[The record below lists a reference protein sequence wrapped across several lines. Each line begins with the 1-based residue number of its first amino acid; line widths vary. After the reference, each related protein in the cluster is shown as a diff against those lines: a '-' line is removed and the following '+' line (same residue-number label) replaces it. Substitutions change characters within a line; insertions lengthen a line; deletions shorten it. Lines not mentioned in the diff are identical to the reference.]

1 MKNILVS
8 TSAIFLHFIK
18 YLDKND
24 FQFVWEK
31 AGVLSNHWD
40 SIGIM
45 LGLSPKKLDE
55 IEAKGKPPKACLHK
69 VFDCWLK
76 RDYDYK
82 SRGVPTLR
90 MLCNCIKSKSG
101 GANPALADEITKE
114 HSVSPSSSKEDTP
127 LPSPISFS
135 NDIYVIIKGK
145 KRSGLLNKKDY
156 MLMNKIKE
164 LETHFADSLIA
175 TKKCFELSLLPDI
188 IEYIQY
194 HIASLLS
201 PRLKKQI
208 EVQEEFEHV
217 RTIPDLFKILKKYIS
232 WFNFGFV
239 EKLAQV
245 FVPGNKEILTMW
257 SMYRERLKDYFKSDN
272 SKAVQVRDAI
282 EFGVSDVPG
291 TSVMIAKV
299 ARNDYTLNDLYFFHN
314 AIADAL
320 EVPEYEFYFCTID
333 DGCMELK
340 YCIPDFLYSLLFPL
354 TNQQCHSLAE
364 IGIIKMTCGEYVH
377 EPKKVC
383 HRILLLF
390 ITSSLQLPDNKLKK
404 LSHSVIGNLSCQY
417 LLILF
422 IFYTDIYDPLWYEN
436 TSTPLNKACWKG
448 LKDEVQWLI
457 DKIGYQ
463 SRGMN
468 GWSPTLS
475 GSYGGHIDV
484 LQLLVDNY
492 HCNPSQ
498 GDDDGVTSLHVAS
511 YKGHINIVQYLV
523 NECHVDPDRA
533 DSSGNIPLLYSALG
547 GQVDLVTFFLK
558 KKCNVSQV
566 NREGSSLSLLAC
578 KSGRVALVRQLKQFG
593 LFSADDQDYHGRGIV
608 HYCAMSDSVEL
619 LEYLHVVG
627 FNGKDRY
634 GITPLHI
641 ASQYASSA
649 IIMRM
654 ISVYGYKVLL
664 DTDYSGQS
672 SLHYLCSGLIESYCV
687 TEVYNKLFVPPDVP
701 HLQQYPTFNRYF
713 MVKETYSKFMKL
725 NVNISKWQDRVSLL
739 STLLKKTSSCHKFNI
754 NSITATGQSL
764 LHLACTSGS
773 TLLVKVLEEY
783 GINTSSLDYDGRSAV
798 HYAALS
804 GSPTL
809 LSYTASQYS
818 MNASQPDYKGVVPLA
833 LACMSG
839 SINAVEYLINTT
851 DIDSDVTCDKGKTP
865 LHYSCRHGNL
875 ELSQY
880 LIEVQGSDIN
890 IRDNKGWNALEHS
903 ARSGNMALVQYLIKK
918 NHLLLKSFC
927 LLQAVRSTKL
937 PLVKTLVN
945 EYKLDPQMI
954 SDGIQAVHYTAN
966 VGAID
971 VLQYIIKDCG
981 CDLNTVGSENNMNV
995 FHYSAEHGHYSFIK
1009 YIIDHYPQYTSLLHS
1024 TNDTGVLPIH
1034 FACGCGVIQLVTFL
1048 IDVMKCDVT
1057 AEDKNGGTCVIWACM
1072 SGNLDLF
1079 KLLIKQYNRNPRISG
1094 GVSSLVAAVMY
1105 GNIHI
1110 LEWLREEYRI
1120 NVAMYQKGLITF
1132 AAAKLNHLYC
1142 LKHLLNNYSFDINAT
1157 DLFDDSQSTLLHL
1170 ACQEGH
1176 VATVLYLTS
1185 LPKYDISAKTSN
1197 GSTALH
1203 LACKG
1208 CSLPILKH
1216 LVEECHM
1223 DLIIR
1228 DYNGMA
1234 PVHVAC
1240 EAGSLSLVKYLIEY
1254 SSLSLDITDSFGR
1267 TPLLI
1272 AALSKNLPIIRYLN
1286 SKNCN
1291 ISILDDKGFNVIHV
1305 SAQRG
1310 SLDILRF
1317 FIDGGY
1323 CNPDIT
1329 DASNRTPLYLSVQ
1342 EGHSEIVDYLLDSP
1356 SYLRPHVGFVDMPD
1370 SNGNTPLHAACSRGH
1385 SNIVSTITG
1394 AYKSLSI
1401 DIYTVNDNG
1410 QTPLHLAVANG
1421 HVNTVMSLLSAT
1433 TGTPTHEKLLTAV
1446 DGDGCS
1452 SLHLACQNGYYR
1464 MALYLSE
1471 VYPGN
1476 VYSLNN
1482 KEEGLLHAAAQSGN
1496 EDLVRFLVESHG
1508 LEPESQ
1514 DKDGVTC
1521 LHIIAKQGDT
1531 ELYKYLVPRV
1541 KNNPTP
1547 KDKTGRSPLHYA
1559 GRHYKMSLFL
1569 IQSFDC
1575 HPEDKDRNGFTGLHA
1590 ACQTG
1595 NMELVLHYLMNM
1607 KCNSFLETYDSKG
1620 LLYFACLSGHL
1631 ELVRVLMTKF
1641 NLKPVQGDID
1651 AAKSIKAERI
1661 VSLLQRGFYFMKL
1674 VREMI
1679 NEAERR
1685 QLIPIAT
1692 KAHPSFLSS

>member
-1 MKNILVS
+1 
-8 TSAIFLHFIK
+8 
-18 YLDKND
+18 
-24 FQFVWEK
+24 
-31 AGVLSNHWD
+31 
-40 SIGIM
+40 
-45 LGLSPKKLDE
+45 
-55 IEAKGKPPKACLHK
+55 
-69 VFDCWLK
+69 
-76 RDYDYK
+76 
-82 SRGVPTLR
+82 
-90 MLCNCIKSKSG
+90 
-101 GANPALADEITKE
+101 
-114 HSVSPSSSKEDTP
+114 
-127 LPSPISFS
+127 
-135 NDIYVIIKGK
+135 
-145 KRSGLLNKKDY
+145 
-156 MLMNKIKE
+156 
-164 LETHFADSLIA
+164 
-175 TKKCFELSLLPDI
+175 
-188 IEYIQY
+188 
-194 HIASLLS
+194 
-201 PRLKKQI
+201 
-208 EVQEEFEHV
+208 
-217 RTIPDLFKILKKYIS
+217 
-232 WFNFGFV
+232 
-239 EKLAQV
+239 
-245 FVPGNKEILTMW
+245 
-257 SMYRERLKDYFKSDN
+257 
-272 SKAVQVRDAI
+272 
-282 EFGVSDVPG
+282 
-291 TSVMIAKV
+291 
-299 ARNDYTLNDLYFFHN
+299 
-314 AIADAL
+314 
-320 EVPEYEFYFCTID
+320 
-333 DGCMELK
+333 
-340 YCIPDFLYSLLFPL
+340 
-354 TNQQCHSLAE
+354 
-364 IGIIKMTCGEYVH
+364 
-377 EPKKVC
+377 
-383 HRILLLF
+383 
-390 ITSSLQLPDNKLKK
+390 
-404 LSHSVIGNLSCQY
+404 
-417 LLILF
+417 
-422 IFYTDIYDPLWYEN
+422 
-436 TSTPLNKACWKG
+436 
-448 LKDEVQWLI
+448 
-457 DKIGYQ
+457 
-463 SRGMN
+463 MN
-468 GWSPTLS
+468 GWSPALAA
-475 GSYGGHIDV
+475 SYGGHIDV
-484 LQLLVDNY
+484 LRLLIN
-492 HCNPSQ
+492 HCDPSQ
-498 GDDDGVTSLHVAS
+498 GDDDSVTSLHVAS
-511 YKGHINIVQYLV
+511 YKGHINIAQYLV

-533 DSSGNIPLLYSALG
+533 DSSYNTPLLYSALG

-566 NREGSSLSLLAC
+566 NKEGSPLSLLAC

-593 LFSADDQDYHGRGIV
+593 LFSADDLDYHGRGIV

-619 LEYLHVVG
+619 LEYLQNNYVVI
-627 FNGKDRY
+627 FDDKDCY

-641 ASQYASSA
+641 ASQYVSSA

-664 DTDYSGQS
+664 DTDYSGHS
-672 SLHYLCSGLIESYCV
+672 SLHYLCSGLIESHCV
-687 TEVYNKLFVPPDVP
+687 TEVYNKLFVPCDMPC
-701 HLQQYPTFNRYF
+701 LQQIATFDTDSEARKLF
-713 MVKETYSKFMKL
+713 SKFLTL
-725 NVNISKWQDRVSLL
+725 NFNLFKQHDRVSLL
-739 STLLKKTSSCHKFNI
+739 SILLKKISSCHNFNI

-764 LHLACTSGS
+764 VHLACTSGS

-783 GINTSSLDYDGRSAV
+783 GINTSSLDYDGQSAV

-818 MNASQPDYKGVVPLA
+818 LNASQPDYKGVVPLA

-851 DIDSDVTCDKGKTP
+851 DIDIDVTCDEGSTP

-875 ELSQY
+875 GLSQY

-890 IRDNKGWNALEHS
+890 IRDNKGWDVLTNS
-903 ARSGNMALVQYLIKK
+903 AMSGNMELVQYLIKK
-918 NHLLLKSFC
+918 NHLLLTSFC
-927 LLQAVRSTKL
+927 LLQAVCSTKL
-937 PLVKTLVN
+937 PLVKILVN
-945 EYKLDPQMI
+945 EYKLDPHVKD
-954 SDGIQAVHYTAN
+954 SNGEQAVHYAAR

-971 VLQYIIKDCG
+971 VLEYLIKDCG
-981 CDLNTVGSENNMNV
+981 CDLSTVGGEYNENV
-995 FHYSAEHGHYSFIK
+995 FHYSAINGHYSLIK
-1009 YIIDHYPQYTSLLHS
+1009 YINDHYPQYTSLLHL
-1024 TNDTGVLPIH
+1024 TGNDDTLPIH
-1034 FACGCGVIQLVTFL
+1034 CACASGVLQLVTFL
-1048 IDVMKCDVT
+1048 IDIMKCDVT
-1057 AEDKNGGTCVIWACM
+1057 TEIMNGYTCVSSACQ
-1072 SGNLDLF
+1072 SGNLDLV
-1079 KLLIKQYNRNPRISG
+1079 KLLIKTYKLNPRISG
-1094 GVSSLVAAVMY
+1094 KGTLSLTTAVIY
-1105 GNIHI
+1105 GNVNI
-1110 LEWLREEYRI
+1110 LEWLRQEYRI
-1120 NVAMYQKGLITF
+1120 NVAMFSKGILPF
-1132 AAAKLNHLYC
+1132 AAAQYNRLYC
-1142 LKHLLNNYSFDINAT
+1142 LQHLLNNYSFDINAT
-1157 DLFDDSQSTLLHL
+1157 DPRNDTQSTLLHL

-1185 LPKYDISAKTSN
+1185 LPKCDISAKTSN

-1203 LACKG
+1203 LACKSR
-1208 CSLPILKH
+1208 SLPILKH

-1240 EAGSLSLVKYLIEY
+1240 EAGSLSLVKYIIEH

-1272 AALSKNLPIIRYLN
+1272 AAFSKNLPIIRYLN

-1317 FIDGGY
+1317 FVDGGY

-1329 DASNRTPLYLSVQ
+1329 DASNRTPLYLSAQ
-1342 EGHSEIVDYLLDSP
+1342 EGHSEIVEYLLDSP
-1356 SYLRPHVGFVDMPD
+1356 SYQRPRVGLVDMPD
-1370 SNGNTPLHAACSRGH
+1370 SNGNTALHVACSRGH
-1385 SNIVSTITG
+1385 PNIVSTITG

-1410 QTPLHLAVANG
+1410 QTPLHLAAANG

-1433 TGTPTHEKLLTAV
+1433 TGTPTHQKLLITA

-1452 SLHLACQNGYYR
+1452 SLHLACQNGHYR

-1496 EDLVRFLVESHG
+1496 EDLVKFLVESHG
-1508 LEPESQ
+1508 LDPESQ

-1531 ELYKYLVPRV
+1531 ELYKYLVLRV

-1590 ACQTG
+1590 ACQAG
-1595 NMELVLHYLMNM
+1595 NMELVLHYLKNM
-1607 KCNSFLETYDSKG
+1607 KCNSFLEMHDSKG

-1651 AAKSIKAERI
+1651 AAKSIKAESI
-1661 VSLLQRGFYFMKL
+1661 VNLLESRFSFLKL

-1685 QLIPIAT
+1685 QLIPITT
-1692 KAHPSFLSS
+1692 KPHPSFLSS

>member
-1 MKNILVS
+1 
-8 TSAIFLHFIK
+8 
-18 YLDKND
+18 
-24 FQFVWEK
+24 
-31 AGVLSNHWD
+31 
-40 SIGIM
+40 
-45 LGLSPKKLDE
+45 
-55 IEAKGKPPKACLHK
+55 
-69 VFDCWLK
+69 
-76 RDYDYK
+76 
-82 SRGVPTLR
+82 
-90 MLCNCIKSKSG
+90 
-101 GANPALADEITKE
+101 
-114 HSVSPSSSKEDTP
+114 
-127 LPSPISFS
+127 
-135 NDIYVIIKGK
+135 
-145 KRSGLLNKKDY
+145 
-156 MLMNKIKE
+156 
-164 LETHFADSLIA
+164 
-175 TKKCFELSLLPDI
+175 
-188 IEYIQY
+188 
-194 HIASLLS
+194 
-201 PRLKKQI
+201 
-208 EVQEEFEHV
+208 
-217 RTIPDLFKILKKYIS
+217 
-232 WFNFGFV
+232 
-239 EKLAQV
+239 
-245 FVPGNKEILTMW
+245 
-257 SMYRERLKDYFKSDN
+257 
-272 SKAVQVRDAI
+272 
-282 EFGVSDVPG
+282 
-291 TSVMIAKV
+291 
-299 ARNDYTLNDLYFFHN
+299 
-314 AIADAL
+314 
-320 EVPEYEFYFCTID
+320 
-333 DGCMELK
+333 
-340 YCIPDFLYSLLFPL
+340 
-354 TNQQCHSLAE
+354 
-364 IGIIKMTCGEYVH
+364 
-377 EPKKVC
+377 
-383 HRILLLF
+383 
-390 ITSSLQLPDNKLKK
+390 
-404 LSHSVIGNLSCQY
+404 
-417 LLILF
+417 
-422 IFYTDIYDPLWYEN
+422 
-436 TSTPLNKACWKG
+436 
-448 LKDEVQWLI
+448 
-457 DKIGYQ
+457 
-463 SRGMN
+463 MN
-468 GWSPTLS
+468 GWSPALAA
-475 GSYGGHIDV
+475 SYGGHIDV
-484 LQLLVDNY
+484 LRLLIN
-492 HCNPSQ
+492 HCGPSQ
-498 GDDDGVTSLHVAS
+498 GDDDSVTSLHVAS
-511 YKGHINIVQYLV
+511 YKGHINIAQYLV

-533 DSSGNIPLLYSALG
+533 DSSYNTPLLYSALG

-578 KSGRVALVRQLKQFG
+578 MSGRVALVQQLKQFG
-593 LFSADDQDYHGRGIV
+593 LFSADDLDYNGRGIV

-619 LEYLHVVG
+619 LEYLQNNYVVI
-627 FNGKDRY
+627 FDDKDRY

-664 DTDYSGQS
+664 DTDYSGHS
-672 SLHYLCSGLIESYCV
+672 SLHYLCSGLIESHCV
-687 TEVYNKLFVPPDVP
+687 TEVYNKLFVPSDMPC
-701 HLQQYPTFNRYF
+701 LQQIPIFDTDSELRKGYL
-713 MVKETYSKFMKL
+713 KFMTL
-725 NVNISKWQDRVSLL
+725 NVNVSKQHDRVSLL
-739 STLLKKTSSCHKFNI
+739 STLLKKTSSCHNFNI

-783 GINTSSLDYDGRSAV
+783 GINTSSLDYNGGSAV

-809 LSYTASQYS
+809 LSYTVSQYS
-818 MNASQPDYKGVVPLA
+818 LNASQPDYKGVVPLA

-839 SINAVEYLINTT
+839 SINAVEYLIITT
-851 DIDSDVTCDKGKTP
+851 DIDIDVTCDEGKTP

-875 ELSQY
+875 GLSQY
-880 LIEVQGSDIN
+880 LIEVQSSDIN
-890 IRDNKGWNALEHS
+890 IRNNVGWDALDHS
-903 ARSGNMALVQYLIKK
+903 AISGNMELVQYLIKK
-918 NHLLLKSFC
+918 NYLLLTSCC
-927 LLQAVRSTKL
+927 LLQAVYSTKL
-937 PLVKTLVN
+937 PLVKILVN
-945 EYKLDPQMI
+945 EYKLDPHVKD
-954 SDGIQAVHYTAN
+954 SDGEPAIHYTAR

-971 VLQYIIKDCG
+971 VLEYLIKDCG
-981 CDLNTVGSENNMNV
+981 CDLSTLSGECNENV
-995 FHYSAEHGHYSFIK
+995 FHYSAWEGHYLLIK

-1024 TNDTGVLPIH
+1024 TNNDDDLPIH
-1034 FACGCGVIQLVTFL
+1034 RACISGVIQLVTFL
-1048 IDVMKCDVT
+1048 IDIMKCDVT
-1057 AEDKNGGTCVIWACM
+1057 TENNSGYTCVMHACQ
-1072 SGNLDLF
+1072 SGNLDLV
-1079 KLLIKQYNRNPRISG
+1079 KLLIKTYKLNPRIFG
-1094 GVSSLVAAVMY
+1094 KGTSSLDVSVIY
-1105 GNIHI
+1105 GNVHI
-1110 LEWLREEYRI
+1110 LEWLRQEYRI
-1120 NVAMYQKGLITF
+1120 NVAMFEEGLLPF
-1132 AAAKLNHLYC
+1132 AAAHYNCLYC

-1157 DLFDDSQSTLLHL
+1157 DPRKDTQSTVLHL

-1176 VATVLYLTS
+1176 VAIVLYLTS
-1185 LPKYDISAKTSN
+1185 LPKCDISAKTPN

-1203 LACKG
+1203 LACKSR
-1208 CSLPILKH
+1208 SLPILKH

-1240 EAGSLSLVKYLIEY
+1240 EAGSLSLVKYIIEH

-1272 AALSKNLPIIRYLN
+1272 AAFSKNLPIIRYLN

-1317 FIDGGY
+1317 FVDGGY

-1329 DASNRTPLYLSVQ
+1329 DASNRTPLYLSAQ
-1342 EGHSEIVDYLLDSP
+1342 EGHSEIVEYLLDSP
-1356 SYLRPHVGFVDMPD
+1356 SYQRPRVGLVDMPD
-1370 SNGNTPLHAACSRGH
+1370 SNGNTALHAACSRGH
-1385 SNIVSTITG
+1385 LNIVSTITG

-1401 DIYTVNDNG
+1401 NIYTVNDNG
-1410 QTPLHLAVANG
+1410 QTPLHLAAANG

-1433 TGTPTHEKLLTAV
+1433 TGTPTHQKLLTAV

-1452 SLHLACQNGYYR
+1452 SLHLACQNGHYR

-1508 LEPESQ
+1508 LDPESQ

-1531 ELYKYLVPRV
+1531 ELYKYLVPGV

-1590 ACQTG
+1590 ACQAG
-1595 NMELVLHYLMNM
+1595 NMELVLHYLKNM

-1651 AAKSIKAERI
+1651 AAKSIKAKRI
-1661 VSLLQRGFYFMKL
+1661 TSLLQRGFYFTKL

-1692 KAHPSFLSS
+1692 KPRPSFLSS

>member
-1 MKNILVS
+1 MYN
-8 TSAIFLHFIK
+8 
-18 YLDKND
+18 
-24 FQFVWEK
+24 
-31 AGVLSNHWD
+31 
-40 SIGIM
+40 
-45 LGLSPKKLDE
+45 
-55 IEAKGKPPKACLHK
+55 
-69 VFDCWLK
+69 
-76 RDYDYK
+76 
-82 SRGVPTLR
+82 
-90 MLCNCIKSKSG
+90 
-101 GANPALADEITKE
+101 
-114 HSVSPSSSKEDTP
+114 
-127 LPSPISFS
+127 
-135 NDIYVIIKGK
+135 
-145 KRSGLLNKKDY
+145 
-156 MLMNKIKE
+156 
-164 LETHFADSLIA
+164 
-175 TKKCFELSLLPDI
+175 
-188 IEYIQY
+188 
-194 HIASLLS
+194 
-201 PRLKKQI
+201 
-208 EVQEEFEHV
+208 
-217 RTIPDLFKILKKYIS
+217 LFY
-232 WFNFGFV
+232 
-239 EKLAQV
+239 
-245 FVPGNKEILTMW
+245 
-257 SMYRERLKDYFKSDN
+257 SDN
-272 SKAVQVRDAI
+272 
-282 EFGVSDVPG
+282 
-291 TSVMIAKV
+291 
-299 ARNDYTLNDLYFFHN
+299 
-314 AIADAL
+314 
-320 EVPEYEFYFCTID
+320 
-333 DGCMELK
+333 
-340 YCIPDFLYSLLFPL
+340 
-354 TNQQCHSLAE
+354 
-364 IGIIKMTCGEYVH
+364 
-377 EPKKVC
+377 
-383 HRILLLF
+383 
-390 ITSSLQLPDNKLKK
+390 
-404 LSHSVIGNLSCQY
+404 
-417 LLILF
+417 
-422 IFYTDIYDPLWYEN
+422 YDPLWYEN
-436 TSTPLNKACWKG
+436 TSTPLNEACWKG

-468 GWSPTLS
+468 GWCLLLS
-475 GSYGGHIDV
+475 ASYGGHIDV

-492 HCNPSQ
+492 HCDPSQ
-498 GDDDGVTSLHVAS
+498 GDDDSVTSLHVAS
-511 YKGHINIVQYLV
+511 YKGHINIVHYLV

-533 DSSGNIPLLYSALG
+533 DSSGNTPLLYSALG

-558 KKCNVSQV
+558 KKCNVSQI
-566 NREGSSLSLLAC
+566 NGEGSSLSLLAC
-578 KSGRVALVRQLKQFG
+578 KSGRVALVQQLKQFG
-593 LFSADDQDYHGRGIV
+593 FFSENDLDYNGRGIV

-619 LEYLHVVG
+619 LEYLQQNYVVI
-627 FNGKDRY
+627 FDDKDHY

-641 ASQYASSA
+641 ASQYASSV

-654 ISVYGYKVLL
+654 VSVYGYKVLL
-664 DTDYSGQS
+664 DTDYSGHS
-672 SLHYLCSGLIESYCV
+672 SLHYLCSGLKKSHCV
-687 TEVYNKLFVPPDVP
+687 TEVYNKLFMPSEVPQ
-701 HLQQYPTFNRYF
+701 LKQYYNKFGLF
-713 MVKETYSKFMKL
+713 SQETLTKFLTL
-725 NVNISKWQDRVSLL
+725 NVNVSKQHDRVSLL
-739 STLLKKTSSCHKFNI
+739 STLLKKTSSCHNFNT
-754 NSITATGQSL
+754 NSLTAKGQSL

-773 TLLVKVLEEY
+773 ILLVKVLEEY
-783 GINTSSLDYDGRSAV
+783 GINTSSLDYKGRSAV

-809 LSYTASQYS
+809 LSYTVSQYS
-818 MNASQPDYKGVVPLA
+818 LNTSQPDYKGVVPLA

-839 SINAVEYLINTT
+839 STNAVEYLINTT
-851 DIDSDVTCDKGKTP
+851 DIDIDVACDKGRTP
-865 LHYSCRHGNL
+865 LYYSCRHGNL

-890 IRDNKGWNALEHS
+890 IRDNNGWNALDIS
-903 ARSGNMALVQYLIKK
+903 ARSGNMELVQYLIKK
-918 NHLLLKSFC
+918 NYLLLTSFC
-927 LLQAVRSTKL
+927 LLQAVHSTKL
-937 PLVKTLVN
+937 PLVKVLVN
-945 EYKLDPQMI
+945 EYKLNPYV
-954 SDGIQAVHYTAN
+954 SRDGKQALHYAAD

-971 VLQYIIKDCG
+971 VLEYLIKDRG
-981 CDLNTVGSENNMNV
+981 CDLSTVGGVDNRNV
-995 FHYSAEHGHYSFIK
+995 FHYSAGHGHYSFIK
-1009 YIIDHYPQYTSLLHS
+1009 YIIDCYPQYTSLLHFS
-1024 TNDTGVLPIH
+1024 NDNDTLPIH
-1034 FACGCGVIQLVTFL
+1034 HACVSGVIQLVTFL
-1048 IDVMKCDVT
+1048 IDVMNCDIAT
-1057 AEDKNGGTCVIWACM
+1057 EDKSGLTCVLNACT
-1072 SGNLDLF
+1072 SGNLDLV
-1079 KLLIKQYNRNPRISG
+1079 KLLINQYKRNPRISG
-1094 GVSSLVAAVMY
+1094 KVSSPLVTMFT
-1105 GNIHI
+1105 GNVHI
-1110 LEWLREEYRI
+1110 LEWLRQEYLI
-1120 NVAMYQKGLITF
+1120 NVTMFMKGSLPFF
-1132 AAAKLNHLYC
+1132 AVQYFSNSLYC

-1157 DLFDDSQSTLLHL
+1157 DPRNDTQSTLLHL

-1185 LPKYDISAKTSN
+1185 LPKCDISAKTSN

-1203 LACKG
+1203 LACKSR
-1208 CSLPILKH
+1208 SLSILKH

-1240 EAGSLSLVKYLIEY
+1240 EAGSLSQVKYIIEH

-1272 AALSKNLPIIRYLN
+1272 AAFSENLPIIRYLN

-1317 FIDGGY
+1317 FVDDGY

-1329 DASNRTPLYLSVQ
+1329 DASNRTPLYLSAQ

-1356 SYLRPHVGFVDMPD
+1356 SYQRPHVGLLDMPD
-1370 SNGNTPLHAACSRGH
+1370 SNGNTPLHTACSRGH
-1385 SNIVSTITG
+1385 PNIVSTIAE

-1421 HVNTVMSLLSAT
+1421 HVNAVMSLLSAT

-1452 SLHLACQNGYYR
+1452 SLHLACQNGHYR

-1508 LEPESQ
+1508 LDPESQ

-1590 ACQTG
+1590 ACQAG
-1595 NMELVLHYLMNM
+1595 NMELVLHYLKNM

-1631 ELVRVLMTKF
+1631 ELVRALMTKF

-1651 AAKSIKAERI
+1651 AAKSIKAKRI
-1661 VSLLQRGFYFMKL
+1661 TSLLQRGFYFIKL

-1692 KAHPSFLSS
+1692 KPRPSFLS

>member
-1 MKNILVS
+1 
-8 TSAIFLHFIK
+8 
-18 YLDKND
+18 
-24 FQFVWEK
+24 
-31 AGVLSNHWD
+31 
-40 SIGIM
+40 
-45 LGLSPKKLDE
+45 
-55 IEAKGKPPKACLHK
+55 
-69 VFDCWLK
+69 
-76 RDYDYK
+76 
-82 SRGVPTLR
+82 
-90 MLCNCIKSKSG
+90 
-101 GANPALADEITKE
+101 
-114 HSVSPSSSKEDTP
+114 
-127 LPSPISFS
+127 
-135 NDIYVIIKGK
+135 
-145 KRSGLLNKKDY
+145 
-156 MLMNKIKE
+156 
-164 LETHFADSLIA
+164 
-175 TKKCFELSLLPDI
+175 
-188 IEYIQY
+188 
-194 HIASLLS
+194 
-201 PRLKKQI
+201 
-208 EVQEEFEHV
+208 
-217 RTIPDLFKILKKYIS
+217 
-232 WFNFGFV
+232 
-239 EKLAQV
+239 
-245 FVPGNKEILTMW
+245 
-257 SMYRERLKDYFKSDN
+257 
-272 SKAVQVRDAI
+272 
-282 EFGVSDVPG
+282 
-291 TSVMIAKV
+291 
-299 ARNDYTLNDLYFFHN
+299 
-314 AIADAL
+314 
-320 EVPEYEFYFCTID
+320 
-333 DGCMELK
+333 
-340 YCIPDFLYSLLFPL
+340 
-354 TNQQCHSLAE
+354 
-364 IGIIKMTCGEYVH
+364 
-377 EPKKVC
+377 
-383 HRILLLF
+383 
-390 ITSSLQLPDNKLKK
+390 
-404 LSHSVIGNLSCQY
+404 
-417 LLILF
+417 
-422 IFYTDIYDPLWYEN
+422 
-436 TSTPLNKACWKG
+436 
-448 LKDEVQWLI
+448 
-457 DKIGYQ
+457 
-463 SRGMN
+463 MN
-468 GWSPTLS
+468 GWSPPLS
-475 GSYGGHIDV
+475 ASYGGHIDV

-492 HCNPSQ
+492 HCDPSQ

-511 YKGHINIVQYLV
+511 YKGHNSIAQYLV

-533 DSSGNIPLLYSALG
+533 DSSGNTPLLYSALG

-558 KKCNVSQV
+558 KKCSVSQV

-578 KSGRVALVRQLKQFG
+578 KSGRVALVHQLKQFG
-593 LFSADDQDYHGRGIV
+593 LFSADYLDYHGRGIV

-619 LEYLHVVG
+619 LEYLQNNYVII
-627 FNGKDRY
+627 FNDKDHY
-634 GITPLHI
+634 GITPLHV

-654 ISVYGYKVLL
+654 INVHGYKVIL
-664 DTDYSGQS
+664 DTDYSGHS
-672 SLHYLCSGLIESYCV
+672 SLHYLCSGLRESHCV
-687 TEVYNKLFVPPDVP
+687 TEVYSKLFVPTDVP
-701 HLQQYPTFNRYF
+701 HLQQHTTSNRYF
-713 MVKETYSKFMKL
+713 MVKEKNFKFITL
-725 NVNISKWQDRVSLL
+725 NVNISKQHDRVSLL
-739 STLLKKTSSCHKFNI
+739 STLLKKTSSCHNFNI

-809 LSYTASQYS
+809 LSYTVFQYS
-818 MNASQPDYKGVVPLA
+818 LNASQPDYKGVVPLA
-833 LACMSG
+833 LVCMSG

-851 DIDSDVTCDKGKTP
+851 DIDIDVTCDKGGTP
-865 LHYSCRHGNL
+865 LLYSCHHGYL

-890 IRDNKGWNALEHS
+890 VRDNKGWNALEHS

-927 LLQAVRSTKL
+927 LFPAVGSTKL
-937 PLVKTLVN
+937 RLVKTLVN
-945 EYKLDPQMI
+945 EYKLDPNFKS
-954 SDGIQAVHYTAN
+954 SDGMQAVHYAAD

-971 VLQYIIKDCG
+971 VLEYLIEDCG
-981 CDLNTVGSENNMNV
+981 CDLSTVSGIINMNV
-995 FHYSAEHGHYSFIK
+995 FHFSAANGHFSFIK
-1009 YIIDHYPQYTSLLHS
+1009 TIIDHYPQYTSLLHS
-1024 TNDTGVLPIH
+1024 TNNKGVLPIH
-1034 FACGCGVIQLVTFL
+1034 YASHSGIIQLVTFL
-1048 IDVMKCDVT
+1048 IDEMKCDIT
-1057 AEDKNGGTCVIWACM
+1057 TKDKKGVTCVIWACM
-1072 SGNLDLF
+1072 SGNLDLV
-1079 KLLIKQYNRNPRISG
+1079 KILIKQYKCNPRISG
-1094 GVSSLVAAVMY
+1094 GIASLVVAVTY
-1105 GNIHI
+1105 GNVHT
-1110 LEWLREEYRI
+1110 LQWLRQEYRI
-1120 NVAMYQKGLITF
+1120 NVAMYQKGKLIF
-1132 AAAKLNHLYC
+1132 AAIKLNYLYC

-1157 DLFDDSQSTLLHL
+1157 DPTDGTQSTLLHL
-1170 ACQEGH
+1170 ACQKGH

-1185 LPKYDISAKTSN
+1185 LHKCDISAKTSN

-1203 LACKG
+1203 LACKS

-1240 EAGSLSLVKYLIEY
+1240 EAGSLSLVKYIIEH

-1272 AALSKNLPIIRYLN
+1272 AAFSKNLPIIRYLN

-1356 SYLRPHVGFVDMPD
+1356 SYQRPHVGLVDMPD
-1370 SNGNTPLHAACSRGH
+1370 SNGSTALHAACSRGYP
-1385 SNIVSTITG
+1385 NIVSTITG

-1401 DIYTVNDNG
+1401 DICTVNDNG
-1410 QTPLHLAVANG
+1410 QTPLHLAAANG

-1433 TGTPTHEKLLTAV
+1433 TGTPANKKLLKAV

-1452 SLHLACQNGYYR
+1452 SLHLACQNGHYR

-1508 LEPESQ
+1508 LDPESQ

-1531 ELYKYLVPRV
+1531 ELYRYLVPRV

-1547 KDKTGRSPLHYA
+1547 KDKTGWSPLHYA
-1559 GRHYKMSLFL
+1559 ARHYKMSLFL

-1590 ACQTG
+1590 ACQAG

-1651 AAKSIKAERI
+1651 AAKSIKPESIVKLLESRI
-1661 VSLLQRGFYFMKL
+1661 SFLQL
-1674 VREMI
+1674 VHEMVE
-1679 NEAERR
+1679 EAERR

-1692 KAHPSFLSS
+1692 KPHPSFLSS

>member
-1 MKNILVS
+1 
-8 TSAIFLHFIK
+8 
-18 YLDKND
+18 
-24 FQFVWEK
+24 
-31 AGVLSNHWD
+31 
-40 SIGIM
+40 
-45 LGLSPKKLDE
+45 
-55 IEAKGKPPKACLHK
+55 
-69 VFDCWLK
+69 
-76 RDYDYK
+76 
-82 SRGVPTLR
+82 
-90 MLCNCIKSKSG
+90 
-101 GANPALADEITKE
+101 
-114 HSVSPSSSKEDTP
+114 
-127 LPSPISFS
+127 
-135 NDIYVIIKGK
+135 
-145 KRSGLLNKKDY
+145 
-156 MLMNKIKE
+156 
-164 LETHFADSLIA
+164 
-175 TKKCFELSLLPDI
+175 
-188 IEYIQY
+188 
-194 HIASLLS
+194 
-201 PRLKKQI
+201 
-208 EVQEEFEHV
+208 
-217 RTIPDLFKILKKYIS
+217 
-232 WFNFGFV
+232 
-239 EKLAQV
+239 
-245 FVPGNKEILTMW
+245 
-257 SMYRERLKDYFKSDN
+257 
-272 SKAVQVRDAI
+272 
-282 EFGVSDVPG
+282 
-291 TSVMIAKV
+291 
-299 ARNDYTLNDLYFFHN
+299 
-314 AIADAL
+314 
-320 EVPEYEFYFCTID
+320 
-333 DGCMELK
+333 
-340 YCIPDFLYSLLFPL
+340 
-354 TNQQCHSLAE
+354 
-364 IGIIKMTCGEYVH
+364 
-377 EPKKVC
+377 
-383 HRILLLF
+383 
-390 ITSSLQLPDNKLKK
+390 
-404 LSHSVIGNLSCQY
+404 
-417 LLILF
+417 
-422 IFYTDIYDPLWYEN
+422 
-436 TSTPLNKACWKG
+436 
-448 LKDEVQWLI
+448 
-457 DKIGYQ
+457 
-463 SRGMN
+463 MN
-468 GWSPTLS
+468 GWSPALAA
-475 GSYGGHIDV
+475 SYGGHIDV
-484 LQLLVDNY
+484 LCLLIN
-492 HCNPSQ
+492 HCDPSQ
-498 GDDDGVTSLHVAS
+498 GDDDSVTSLHVAS
-511 YKGHINIVQYLV
+511 YKGHINIAQYLA

-533 DSSGNIPLLYSALG
+533 DSSYNTPLLYSALG

-558 KKCNVSQV
+558 KKCNVSQL

-593 LFSADDQDYHGRGIV
+593 LFSADDLDYDGRGIV

-619 LEYLHVVG
+619 LEYLQNNYVVI
-627 FNGKDRY
+627 FDDKDRY

-664 DTDYSGQS
+664 DTDYSGHS
-672 SLHYLCSGLIESYCV
+672 SLHYLCSGLIKSHCV
-687 TEVYNKLFVPPDVP
+687 TEVYNKLFVPCDMPC
-701 HLQQYPTFNRYF
+701 LQQIPTFDTGSEARKAY
-713 MVKETYSKFMKL
+713 TKFMTL
-725 NVNISKWQDRVSLL
+725 NVNVSKQHDRVSLL
-739 STLLKKTSSCHKFNI
+739 STLLKKTSSCHNFNI

-783 GINTSSLDYDGRSAV
+783 GINTSSLDYDGWSAV

-809 LSYTASQYS
+809 LSYTVSQYS
-818 MNASQPDYKGVVPLA
+818 LNASQPDYKGVVPLA

-851 DIDSDVTCDKGKTP
+851 DIDIDITCHEGKTP
-865 LHYSCRHGNL
+865 LHYSCHHGNL
-875 ELSQY
+875 SLSQY
-880 LIEVQGSDIN
+880 LIEVQGSEIN
-890 IRDNKGWNALEHS
+890 MRDNDGWDVLDYS
-903 ARSGNMALVQYLIKK
+903 VMSGSIELVQYLIKE
-918 NHLLLKSFC
+918 NHLVLTSFC
-927 LLQAVRSTKL
+927 LHQAVRSTKL
-937 PLVKTLVN
+937 PLVKILVN
-945 EYKLDPQMI
+945 EYKLDPHVKD
-954 SDGIQAVHYTAN
+954 SNGEPAVHYAAQ

-971 VLQYIIKDCG
+971 VLEYLIEDCG
-981 CDLNTVGSENNMNV
+981 CDLSIVGRNHNSNV
-995 FHYSAEHGHYSFIK
+995 FHHSAWNGRYSLIK

-1024 TNDTGVLPIH
+1024 TDVYNALPIH
-1034 FACGCGVIQLVTFL
+1034 CACASGIIQLVTFL

-1057 AEDKNGGTCVIWACM
+1057 TEDNSGYTCVSSACQ
-1072 SGNLDLF
+1072 SGNLDLV
-1079 KLLIKQYNRNPRISG
+1079 KLLIKTYKLNPRISG
-1094 GVSSLVAAVMY
+1094 KGTLSLTVSVIY
-1105 GNIHI
+1105 GNVHI
-1110 LEWLREEYRI
+1110 LEWLRQEYRI
-1120 NVAMYQKGLITF
+1120 NVALFLKGFLPF
-1132 AAAKLNHLYC
+1132 LAAQYNHLYC

-1157 DLFDDSQSTLLHL
+1157 DPRIDTQPTLLHL

-1185 LPKYDISAKTSN
+1185 LPKCDVSTKTCN

-1203 LACKG
+1203 LACKSR
-1208 CSLPILKH
+1208 SLPILKR

-1240 EAGSLSLVKYLIEY
+1240 EAGSLSLVKYIIEH

-1272 AALSKNLPIIRYLN
+1272 AAFSKNLPIIRYLN

-1317 FIDGGY
+1317 FVDGGY

-1329 DASNRTPLYLSVQ
+1329 DASNRTPLYLSAQ
-1342 EGHSEIVDYLLDSP
+1342 EGHSEVVEYLLDSP
-1356 SYLRPHVGFVDMPD
+1356 SYQRPHVRLVNMPD
-1370 SNGNTPLHAACSRGH
+1370 SNGSTALHAACSRGH
-1385 SNIVSTITG
+1385 PNIVSTITG

-1410 QTPLHLAVANG
+1410 QTPLHLAAANG

-1452 SLHLACQNGYYR
+1452 SLHLACQNGHYR

-1496 EDLVRFLVESHG
+1496 EDLVKFLVESHG
-1508 LEPESQ
+1508 LDPESQ

-1531 ELYKYLVPRV
+1531 ELYKYLVLRV

-1547 KDKTGRSPLHYA
+1547 KDKTGQSPLHYA

-1569 IQSFDC
+1569 IQSLDC

-1590 ACQTG
+1590 ACQAG
-1595 NMELVLHYLMNM
+1595 NMELVLHYLKNM

-1651 AAKSIKAERI
+1651 AAKSIKAKRI
-1661 VSLLQRGFYFMKL
+1661 TSLLQRGFYFTKL
-1674 VREMI
+1674 VHEMI
-1679 NEAERR
+1679 NEAEGR

-1692 KAHPSFLSS
+1692 KPRPSFLSS

>member
-1 MKNILVS
+1 
-8 TSAIFLHFIK
+8 
-18 YLDKND
+18 
-24 FQFVWEK
+24 
-31 AGVLSNHWD
+31 
-40 SIGIM
+40 
-45 LGLSPKKLDE
+45 
-55 IEAKGKPPKACLHK
+55 
-69 VFDCWLK
+69 
-76 RDYDYK
+76 
-82 SRGVPTLR
+82 
-90 MLCNCIKSKSG
+90 
-101 GANPALADEITKE
+101 
-114 HSVSPSSSKEDTP
+114 
-127 LPSPISFS
+127 
-135 NDIYVIIKGK
+135 
-145 KRSGLLNKKDY
+145 
-156 MLMNKIKE
+156 
-164 LETHFADSLIA
+164 
-175 TKKCFELSLLPDI
+175 
-188 IEYIQY
+188 
-194 HIASLLS
+194 
-201 PRLKKQI
+201 
-208 EVQEEFEHV
+208 
-217 RTIPDLFKILKKYIS
+217 
-232 WFNFGFV
+232 
-239 EKLAQV
+239 
-245 FVPGNKEILTMW
+245 
-257 SMYRERLKDYFKSDN
+257 
-272 SKAVQVRDAI
+272 
-282 EFGVSDVPG
+282 
-291 TSVMIAKV
+291 
-299 ARNDYTLNDLYFFHN
+299 
-314 AIADAL
+314 
-320 EVPEYEFYFCTID
+320 
-333 DGCMELK
+333 
-340 YCIPDFLYSLLFPL
+340 
-354 TNQQCHSLAE
+354 
-364 IGIIKMTCGEYVH
+364 
-377 EPKKVC
+377 
-383 HRILLLF
+383 
-390 ITSSLQLPDNKLKK
+390 
-404 LSHSVIGNLSCQY
+404 
-417 LLILF
+417 
-422 IFYTDIYDPLWYEN
+422 
-436 TSTPLNKACWKG
+436 
-448 LKDEVQWLI
+448 
-457 DKIGYQ
+457 
-463 SRGMN
+463 MN
-468 GWSPTLS
+468 GWSPALAA
-475 GSYGGHIDV
+475 SYGGHIDV
-484 LQLLVDNY
+484 LRLLIN
-492 HCNPSQ
+492 HCDPSQ
-498 GDDDGVTSLHVAS
+498 GDDDIVTSLHVAS
-511 YKGHINIVQYLV
+511 YKGHINIAQYLV
-523 NECHVDPDRA
+523 NECHVDPDRV
-533 DSSGNIPLLYSALG
+533 DSSYNTPLLYSALG

-593 LFSADDQDYHGRGIV
+593 FFSADDLDYHGRGIV
-608 HYCAMSDSVEL
+608 HYCAMSGSVEL
-619 LEYLHVVG
+619 LDYLQNNYIVIYDD
-627 FNGKDRY
+627 KDRY

-654 ISVYGYKVLL
+654 ISVYDYKVLL
-664 DTDYSGQS
+664 DTDYSGHS
-672 SLHYLCSGLIESYCV
+672 SLHYLCSGLIESHCT
-687 TEVYNKLFVPPDVP
+687 TEVYNKFFVPCDMP
-701 HLQQYPTFNRYF
+701 HLQQILTFDTDSELRKVF
-713 MVKETYSKFMKL
+713 PKFLTL
-725 NVNISKWQDRVSLL
+725 NVNVSKQHERVSLL
-739 STLLKKTSSCHKFNI
+739 STLLKKASSCHNFNI

-809 LSYTASQYS
+809 LSYTVSQYS
-818 MNASQPDYKGVVPLA
+818 LNASQPDYKGVVPLA

-851 DIDSDVTCDKGKTP
+851 DIDIDATCDEGKTP
-865 LHYSCRHGNL
+865 LHYSCHNNNL
-875 ELSQY
+875 GLSQY

-890 IRDNKGWNALEHS
+890 INDNNGRNAFTNS
-903 ARSGNMALVQYLIKK
+903 ARSGNMELVQYLIKK
-918 NHLLLKSFC
+918 NHLILTSIC
-927 LLQAVRSTKL
+927 LLHAVGSTKL

-945 EYKLDPQMI
+945 EYKLDPHFKD
-954 SDGIQAVHYTAN
+954 SDGKQAVHYAAC
-966 VGAID
+966 VGTID
-971 VLQYIIKDCG
+971 VLEYLIKDCG
-981 CDLNTVGSENNMNV
+981 CYLSTVSVECNENV
-995 FHYSAEHGHYSFIK
+995 FHHSAWSGHYSLIK
-1009 YIIDHYPQYTSLLHS
+1009 YIIDQYPQYTSLLHS
-1024 TNDTGVLPIH
+1024 NDDNDTLAVH
-1034 FACGCGVIQLVTFL
+1034 RACISGVIQLVTFL
-1048 IDVMKCDVT
+1048 IDVMKCDITTENT
-1057 AEDKNGGTCVIWACM
+1057 AGYTCVMSACR
-1072 SGNLDLF
+1072 SGNLDLV
-1079 KLLIKQYNRNPRISG
+1079 KLLIKTYKLNPRLLSNQT
-1094 GVSSLVAAVMY
+1094 SLEVAVFY
-1105 GNIHI
+1105 GNVHI
-1110 LEWLREEYRI
+1110 IEWLRQHYRI
-1120 NVAMYQKGLITF
+1120 NLDMFIKDALPF
-1132 AAAKLNHLYC
+1132 EAAQYNCLYC
-1142 LKHLLNNYSFDINAT
+1142 LKHLINNYSFDFNST
-1157 DLFDDSQSTLLHL
+1157 NLFDDTQSTLLHI

-1185 LPKYDISAKTSN
+1185 FPKCDISAKTSN

-1203 LACKG
+1203 LACKSL
-1208 CSLPILKH
+1208 SLPILKH
-1216 LVEECHM
+1216 IVEECHM

-1240 EAGSLSLVKYLIEY
+1240 EAGSLSLVKYIIEH

-1272 AALSKNLPIIRYLN
+1272 AAFSKNFPIIRYLN

-1317 FIDGGY
+1317 FVDGGY

-1329 DASNRTPLYLSVQ
+1329 DASNRTPLFLSAQ

-1356 SYLRPHVGFVDMPD
+1356 NYQRPCVRLVDMPD
-1370 SNGNTPLHAACSRGH
+1370 SNGSTALHAACSRGH
-1385 SNIVSTITG
+1385 PNIVSTITG

-1410 QTPLHLAVANG
+1410 QTPLHLAAANG

-1433 TGTPTHEKLLTAV
+1433 TGTPTHKKLLTAV

-1452 SLHLACQNGYYR
+1452 SLHLTCQNGHYR

-1508 LEPESQ
+1508 LDPESQ

-1559 GRHYKMSLFL
+1559 GRHYKMSLYL
-1569 IQSFDC
+1569 IQSFDS

-1590 ACQTG
+1590 ACQAG
-1595 NMELVLHYLMNM
+1595 NMKLVLHYLMNM

-1651 AAKSIKAERI
+1651 AAKSIKAKHI
-1661 VSLLQRGFYFMKL
+1661 TSLLQRGFYFIKL

-1692 KAHPSFLSS
+1692 KPHPSFLS